1 MALPH
6 RGCLVFPSRDLRP
19 RRHTLRPSLPSP
31 DRAHHILAS
40 AHGARQAGGRTQRD
54 RAGGEPFTTCA
65 HIGLLDGFETSPGS
79 GTSVAELCTQIPTRN
94 LSCYAAWRLLTELVA
109 ALLPGGAQHCVLGE
123 RCRSRTWRQRSSMCS
138 RFARSLHS
146 GTPPCVST
154 TLEPCSCRSR
164 RAAPRPICTP
174 PSRDSIRRRSRW
186 RPSSSAVSRWRLY
199 SGHTWPIWVSPV
211 AATPPTRT
219 PPAASEPARQPSTP
233 RVPDRELIAEVQ
245 RQGHKISPDRV
256 VRIAR
261 ARDRRVV
268 WLEEGDERRGQ
279 GHILSAEK
287 IAAFEGASIPKDRI
301 VDLIFDGLTRGT
313 RVGFSARDRPVY
325 EVEVEG
331 RLCRVAITTGP
342 NGYIVGAHPVSG
354 RTKLRSSHE
363 RR

>member
-1 MALPH
+1 MSVEDLAAAVEHVLA
-6 RGCLVFPSRDLRP
+6 LRP
-19 RRHTLRPSLPSP
+19 IAALRDAALWLGDARATLAQIADGSAAP
-31 DRAHHILAS
+31 DLQI
-40 AHGARQAGGRTQRD
+40 
-54 RAGGEPFTTCA
+54 
-65 HIGLLDGFETSPGS
+65 
-79 GTSVAELCTQIPTRN
+79 SVAGFDQASEQ
-94 LSCYAAWRLLTELVA
+94 AAAVQQCCEQVE
-109 ALLPGGAQHCVLGE
+109 ALLRAYLADLGV
-123 RCRSRTWRQRSSMCS
+123 
-138 RFARSLHS
+138 A
-146 GTPPCVST
+146 
-154 TLEPCSCRSR
+154 
-164 RAAPRPICTP
+164 
-174 PSRDSIRRRSRW
+174 
-186 RPSSSAVSRWRLY
+186 
-199 SGHTWPIWVSPV
+199 PV

-219 PPAASEPARQPSTP
+219 PPAASEPARQPSAP
-233 RVPDRELIAEVQ
+233 RAPDRELIAEVQ

-287 IAAFEGASIPKDRI
+287 IAAFEGAGISKDRI

-342 NGYIVGAHPVSG
+342 NGYIVGAHPVSR

-363 RR
+363 RG